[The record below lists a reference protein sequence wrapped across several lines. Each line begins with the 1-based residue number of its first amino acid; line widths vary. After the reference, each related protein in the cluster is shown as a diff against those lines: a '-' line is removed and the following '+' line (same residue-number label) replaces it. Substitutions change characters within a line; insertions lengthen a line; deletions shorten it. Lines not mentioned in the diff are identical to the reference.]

1 VKKFLI
7 SIVVVLV
14 FAIPAL
20 ADSVGFTGGQGSYS
34 ETLQYSGVESYVYGY
49 NVQNSKNF
57 SSDMEFNGYGGANSS
72 FASLPSGF
80 LYDDVS
86 KGSNW
91 LYIYGSL
98 SNGVFNTKTDV
109 FTALFNGFEES
120 DKNGV
125 YSYVGFTGKFAE
137 NLGVSSTYNYP
148 GSYSV
153 SQGNLINGNL
163 SGLPIGITPVP
174 EPGSIALM
182 ATGLVGMGGLIRRKL
197 RV

>member
-1 VKKFLI
+1 M
-7 SIVVVLV
+7 
-14 FAIPAL
+14 PAL
-20 ADSVGFTGGQGSYS
+20 ADSVGFNGGQGSYS
-34 ETLQYSGVESYVYGY
+34 EALQYSGVQSYVYGY
-49 NVQNSKNF
+49 NVQNFKNF
-57 SSDMEFNGYGGANSS
+57 SSDMEFDGYGGASSS
-72 FASLPSGF
+72 FANLPSGF

-120 DKNGV
+120 NKNGV
-125 YSYVGFTGKFAE
+125 YSYVDFTGKFTE
-137 NLGVSSTYNYP
+137 HLGVSSTFNYP
-148 GSYSV
+148 GSYSG

-163 SGLPIGITPVP
+163 SGLPSGITPVP
-174 EPGSIALM
+174 EPGSLALM
-182 ATGLVGMGGLIRRKL
+182 ATGLIGVVGLIRRKL